1 MEMCVNTFLLEKL
14 LNFLEVSLKN
24 CPFNTLYLAMLHKCS
39 KLKNREKSIKYEDFD
54 IFILYLFYKTKK
66 NKK

>member
-1 MEMCVNTFLLEKL
+1 
-14 LNFLEVSLKN
+14 
-24 CPFNTLYLAMLHKCS
+24 MLHKCS